1 MTYDVHAGG
10 VGDNAVLERYRTLG
24 AMLALRTFSVP
35 EVAALAGVRE
45 ATVRTIFRRER
56 QYIEKVGVR
65 QTGRRGGQP
74 ARWQLLSGASEAIRS
89 ELTNLEEVGVG
100 AWLGERS
107 DVGDHPLG
115 PILAAQ
121 DVLLRLVPA
130 TTDPIERAGLI
141 ELARTQ
147 IDTAVNSAMKSDGTL
162 DARRRTLQLLLDLED
177 AEQLDSQL
185 AAPRGLARSRDLSAK
200 LLFAASQTQDEQ
212 LTNAIRKRLGIAAF
226 TMPGQTVLKLR
237 DPTQAQKH
245 GAGQL
250 IPSRGDSVSES
261 IFVRNFIIR
270 HASPNYPQSPP
281 SDVFGTISSYSGID
295 ILATRMNS
303 ARLFGTDGIRGI
315 AGADLSAPLAA
326 QLAIAA
332 ARVLGRHSEGA
343 ESEAINRPRP
353 LAIVGRDPTLPSQ
366 FLESAITAGLSSCG
380 VDVVQLGVAPTSAVA
395 FITEDEHAEFG
406 IMLSA
411 SHNRAPNNSIKFFG
425 RGGYKLT
432 DEAENEIERELDLA
446 AVESRS
452 PEPPEAGFGHVID
465 GSAHIAKYK
474 AHLLSSLPGDPSR
487 ALEGMR
493 VVVDCANGAA
503 WNVGPDL
510 LRAAGAEV
518 IAIGV
523 EPDGVNTNV
532 GYGSTDPQALIMAV
546 REYAADTGIAYD
558 GDADRSVA
566 VDHLGRI
573 VDGDEILA
581 ILAIDLANQGKLAH
595 RTVVTTVMSNLGFR
609 LSMREAD
616 IKVVET
622 PVGDRY
628 VIHEMQR
635 GDYVL
640 GGEQAGRIIMADY
653 ATAPD
658 GLLVS
663 LNLLAIAARHGRTLA
678 DLKSVMTKYP
688 QVIVNVTVP
697 REEQPLVADSAELTD
712 AVREAAAELSERGRI
727 VLRPSGTEPV
737 VRVMVEDNDSR
748 HAERLAEQ
756 LAEAVRELV

>member
-1 MTYDVHAGG
+1 
-10 VGDNAVLERYRTLG
+10 VLERYRTLG

-45 ATVRTIFRRER
+45 ATVRTILRRER
-56 QYIEKVGVR
+56 KYLEKVGVR
-65 QTGRRGGQP
+65 QTGRRGGQLTLW
-74 ARWQLLSGASEAIRS
+74 RLLPDASETIRL
-89 ELTNLEEVGVG
+89 ELAKLEKVGMG
-100 AWLGERS
+100 PWLGERP
-107 DVGDHPLG
+107 DVGEGPPA

-130 TTDPIERAGLI
+130 AIDPAERAGLVD
-141 ELARTQ
+141 LARTQ
-147 IDTAVNSAMKSDGTL
+147 IETAENSNVRIDGAL
-162 DARRRTLQLLLDLED
+162 GAHHRTLQLLLDLED
-177 AEQLDSQL
+177 AEQEEWRL
-185 AAPRGLARSRDLSAK
+185 AAPRRLPSGREISAELLLAAG
-200 LLFAASQTQDEQ
+200 QTQDEK
-212 LTNAIRKRLGIAAF
+212 LMNAVRKRLGITSF
-226 TMPGQTVLKLR
+226 GMPEQPVLKLR
-237 DPTQAQKH
+237 NPTSAQKH
-245 GAGQL
+245 GAGRL
-250 IPSRGDSVSES
+250 VYNRDNPVSKS

-270 HASPNYPQSPP
+270 HSGPNYPKSAS
-281 SDVFGTISSYSGID
+281 SDALDTISSFSGID
-295 ILATRMNS
+295 ILTSGINS

-315 AGADLSAPLAA
+315 AGAELSVPLAA

-332 ARVLGRHSEGA
+332 AQVLGRRSLGA
-343 ESEAINRPRP
+343 GARAMTRRPV
-353 LAIVGRDPTLPSQ
+353 AIVGRDPTLSSQ
-366 FLESAITAGLSSCG
+366 FLESAITAGLNSCG
-380 VDVVQLGVAPTSAVA
+380 VDVVRLGVVPTSAVA
-395 FITEDEHAEFG
+395 FTTAEEHAEFG
-406 IMLSA
+406 LMLSA
-411 SHNRAPNNSIKFFG
+411 SHNRAPNNAIKFFG

-432 DEAENEIERELDLA
+432 DAAEDEIERELDRA
-446 AVESRS
+446 IVE
-452 PEPPEAGFGHVID
+452 PGFTEPPEAGFGHATD
-465 GSAHIAKYK
+465 GSAYIAKYK
-474 AHLLSSLPGDPSR
+474 THLLSSLSALPRNPSQ

-493 VVVDCANGAA
+493 VIVDCANGSASYL
-503 WNVGPDL
+503 GPEM

-518 IAIGV
+518 IAIGI

-532 GYGSTDPQALIMAV
+532 GFGSTDPQALVTAV
-546 REYAADTGIAYD
+546 KEYGADAGIAYD

-566 VDHLGRI
+566 VDHLGNI

-581 ILAIDLANQGKLAH
+581 ILAIDLANQGRLAH

-609 LSMREAD
+609 LSMREAE
-616 IKVVET
+616 INVVET

-628 VIHEMQR
+628 VIDEMQR

-688 QVIVNVTVP
+688 QVLVNVPVP

-712 AVREAAAELSERGRI
+712 AVREAAAELGERGRI

-737 VRVMVEDNDSR
+737 VRVMVEDNDSQ
-748 HAERLAEQ
+748 HAQRLAEQ
-756 LAEAVRELV
+756 LAEAVRELL